1 MVEVVRRILTSTLH
15 SRGRSEGS
23 PERFGAHL
31 TAGRHVETDGY
42 KLVALQDHRHD
53 LVSVRVG
60 QHWRSRVVVRLPG
73 LSLARIQNL
82 GTQRSGQVRSD
93 KTMGLSLINLPGIS

>member
-1 MVEVVRRILTSTLH
+1 MQNRIITSTLH
-15 SRGRSEGS
+15 GRRRSEWCPQWLGTG
-23 PERFGAHL
+23 F
-31 TAGRHVETDGY
+31 TAGRHVEADSY

-53 LVSVRVG
+53 LVSVCVG

-73 LSLARIQNL
+73 LSLAGIQNL

-93 KTMGLSLINLPGIS
+93 NTMGLSLINLPGIS